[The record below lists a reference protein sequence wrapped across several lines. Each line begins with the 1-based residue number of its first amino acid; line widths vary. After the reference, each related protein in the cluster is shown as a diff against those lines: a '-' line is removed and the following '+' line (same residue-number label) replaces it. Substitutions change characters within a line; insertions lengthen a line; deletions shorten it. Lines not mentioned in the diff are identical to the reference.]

1 MNYKRIY
8 KEIIENRRNNPVS
21 GMVEVHHIIPK
32 SMGGDDSEGNL
43 IALSPR
49 EHFVAHYILAKIHN
63 NKSMWC
69 AYWFMCNTRDVKI
82 TSRQYDTARKL
93 SSEHLKGNT
102 HTLGHTLSQSHRK
115 KIGDGVR
122 GERNGNYGKTF
133 SEEHKRKI
141 AESRRGKPHDEES
154 RKRMIEAAKHKEKVT
169 CIHCN
174 RVLDKGNY
182 KLWHGDKCKMKVG

>member
-8 KEIIENRRNNPVS
+8 NELINNRKTNPVV
-21 GMVEVHHIIPK
+21 GTVEVHHIVPK

-43 IALSPR
+43 VALSPR
-49 EHFVAHYILAKIHN
+49 EHFVAHYLLAKIHN

-82 TSRQYDTARKL
+82 TSRQYDIARKI
-93 SSEHLKGNT
+93 SSELLKGNT
-102 HTLGHTLSQSHRK
+102 NTLGHTLSESHRK
-115 KIGDGVR
+115 KIGDSVR
-122 GERNGNYGKTF
+122 GKRNGNYGKSF
-133 SEEHKRKI
+133 SEEHKKKI
-141 AESRRGKPHDEES
+141 ADSRRGKLHDDES
-154 RKRMIEAAKHKEKVT
+154 RQRMIDAAKRKEKVT

-182 KLWHGDKCKMKVG
+182 TLWHGDKCKMKVG